1 MRARFLETQPKK
13 RIRCLNTRLTLI
25 SRIFSGLSLLLRT
38 AVWAEEN
45 TKAKTKQALA
55 KTQLTWNISPNTEN
69 SDTYKILSCDH
80 LNACTW

>member
-38 AVWAEEN
+38 AV
-45 TKAKTKQALA
+45 
-55 KTQLTWNISPNTEN
+55 
-69 SDTYKILSCDH
+69 
-80 LNACTW
+80 